1 MVTDYATQLP
11 QTNTLP
17 QDRLGALY
25 QAIQRMNSVYE
36 LPELLAYLLDRVLED
51 TGGLRGYLL
60 LAQEPATDDDG
71 SHLEVKAARG
81 DGVDVAQMEADILRV
96 VSRTV
101 VRDVLQRGEPRVI
114 EDLRQDARYK
124 HRTGPLSSHHKWQSI
139 LAIPLKVADRL
150 IGLMYIEHPGRNAF
164 PNPDL
169 DFLNA
174 FAGQAAVA
182 IDRAQ
187 QSQRRI
193 EELERLNEVSRSV
206 VRVLDL
212 DQVLIRI
219 LREATQMLDVET
231 GSVLLCEGDQLAWP
245 AWRSPWSADGNQR
258 SQSGQGADRG
268 KIGDLLF
275 RVSVQE
281 GRPVHISRRL
291 KAGEGIAG
299 WVAQQGEPLL
309 VRDVHHDP
317 RWYGEV
323 ETGFFT
329 RSVLCVPLK
338 IDEHVIGALQVLNK
352 KGPVGFTER
361 DLTLLSA
368 FATTATVAIE
378 NARLFAEARQAREL
392 RALNEMA
399 AVLSSSLELDAILET
414 GLVKALDVMR
424 AEAGAVSLMDG
435 ETGELVVAAARGW
448 RAGGLPV
455 GTRIPADEG
464 LLGRVV
470 ASGEIIATNDVR
482 PELRAAVEAFR
493 DQGVQAM
500 MLAPMRAGGQV
511 TGVLSAM
518 SYVPRT
524 FTAEEVD
531 VLSAIG
537 GMFGVAVENA
547 RLYGEVRSNLTQLAY
562 FNEVGGALTSSL
574 DLDRVLQVIMTGVAS
589 LIGVE
594 RASIFLVEEA
604 SDDLVLEY
612 SADVREAIRLPVPW
626 PGVVGWVATHGE
638 PVIVND
644 VRDDPRF
651 LPDIDAITG
660 FGTRSILGA
669 PLKLDGRVIGVVEAL
684 NKLDSPFTEKDR
696 NLLVDFSKWAA
707 IALHNARLY
716 RELDE
721 ATERLASA
729 EAVAV
734 MGDMALNLT
743 HRLSNRIS
751 VARINA
757 SRIQAKCKE
766 ELKNP
771 YLAEKLE
778 EIRRAAVES
787 LTIVRRIREPFEM
800 ADVEPLD
807 VSACLAEALSSFHIE
822 SGIKVLEQY
831 QSKLPPVMA
840 TREKLIE
847 SFCHVIGNALD
858 AMEDSGQLWLS
869 TRRRLDGLVE
879 VVVADDGQGIPPDVQ
894 PHLFELGFTT
904 KPDEGGLGLGLW
916 WTRAYVSRLGGQ
928 VKLRSIPGQG
938 TAVSIRLPAA
948 QERLA

>member
-1 MVTDYATQLP
+1 MVTDYAMQLP

-25 QAIQRMNSVYE
+25 QIIQRMNSVYE

-51 TGGLRGYLL
+51 SGGQRGYLL
-60 LAQEPATDDDG
+60 LAQEPAVDDG
-71 SHLEVKAARG
+71 GPHLEVKAARG
-81 DGVDVAQMEADILRV
+81 DGVDETQTEADILRV

-101 VRDVLQRGEPRVI
+101 VRDVLQRGEPRII
-114 EDLRQDARYK
+114 EDLQQDARYK

-231 GSVLLCEGDQLAWP
+231 GSVLLCEGDQLRWST
-245 AWRSPWSADGNQR
+245 WRSPWSADANQR
-258 SQSGQGADRG
+258 TQGGQGCDEG
-268 KIGDLLF
+268 KSCDLVF

-281 GRPVHISRRL
+281 GRPVQISRRL

-299 WVAQQGEPLL
+299 WVAEHGDPVL
-309 VRDVHHDP
+309 VRDVHHDA

-323 ETGFFT
+323 ETGFLT

-338 IDEHVIGALQVLNK
+338 IDDHVMGVLQVLNK

-368 FATTATVAIE
+368 FATSATVAIE
-378 NARLFAEARQAREL
+378 NAHLFAEARQAREL

-399 AVLSSSLELDAILET
+399 AVLSSSLELEAILET

-424 AEAGAVSLMDG
+424 AAAGAISLVDE
-435 ETGELVVAAARGW
+435 ETGELVVAATRGW
-448 RAGGLPV
+448 RAGGLQI
-455 GTRIPADEG
+455 GTRIPAGEG
-464 LLGRVV
+464 LLGRV
-470 ASGEIIATNDVR
+470 AATGEITTTDDVS
-482 PELRAAVEAFR
+482 PDLHAAVEAFR
-493 DQGVQAM
+493 EEGVQAM
-500 MLAPMRAGGQV
+500 MLAPMRARGQV
-511 TGVLSAM
+511 VGVLSAM
-518 SYVPRT
+518 TYAART
-524 FTAEEVD
+524 FTAEEID

-547 RLYGEVRSNLTQLAY
+547 RLFEEVRSNLTQLAY

-574 DLDRVLQVIMTGVAS
+574 DLDRVLQVIMTGVTS

-594 RASIFLVEEA
+594 RASIFLVEDL
-604 SDDLVLEY
+604 SNDLVLEY

-638 PVIVND
+638 PAIVND
-644 VRDDPRF
+644 VRHDSRF

-660 FGTRSILGA
+660 FDTRSILGA
-669 PLKLDGRVIGVVEAL
+669 PLKLDDRVIGVVEVL
-684 NKLDSPFTEKDR
+684 NKLDGAFTEKDR
-696 NLLVDFSKWAA
+696 DLLVDFSKWAA

-721 ATERLASA
+721 AMERLASA

-751 VARINA
+751 IARINA
-757 SRIQAKCKE
+757 SRIQAKCTD
-766 ELKNP
+766 ELNNP
-771 YLAEKLE
+771 YLAQKLE

-800 ADVEPLD
+800 ADVDLLD
-807 VSACLAEALSSFHIE
+807 VSACLAEALSSFHLK

-831 QSKLPPVMA
+831 QPNLPPVMA

-858 AMEDSGQLWLS
+858 AMGDSGQLWLS

-879 VVVADDGQGIPPDVQ
+879 VVVADDGQGIPSEIQ

-928 VKLRSIPGQG
+928 VKLHSIPDQG
-938 TAVSIRLPAA
+938 TAVSIRLPAV
-948 QERLA
+948 QERPA